1 MKRTVPLLITAIGGF
16 VLIVAYFI
24 PATESWGE
32 VAAIWFDVLASV
44 AFILGGGNLLRVHL
58 QKASDRRPGWGYSV
72 VTLLA
77 FLLMLFVG
85 LTKWGAPPAVNQE
98 FYGETFAKLAPAS
111 LPDGL
116 LATAEGRKPERED
129 DRWLSAS
136 VRVQFSDDPQAGTIS
151 FRGWMRPNQ
160 RNDLLS
166 YKDDLEWRC
175 AVERLFAA
183 SRATSLG
190 GRANYYAD
198 HHALSFR
205 GRMSGED
212 RDALL
217 SMSEDPQWTAAVN
230 SIYERSQRV
239 TTVAI
244 EDLPSTLRFPQ
255 DLVANVTF
263 DDQAGRLEITGPMT
277 AGQREALGRNWQM
290 FPLARPLDGAGREA
304 FLNELRGLGPI
315 TPEQESAFHKV
326 LDGSWTASLLRTIL
340 QEAGRGQEEDKSN
353 CEMLAELQAGATD
366 IKLKRPAGPDVPLTE
381 SQVEI
386 IGRLAAG
393 EFENLNDFVDA
404 MAAAGGFTPRQQ
416 DAFWTFV
423 EKNPTVGERDR
434 EIAVRLLRE
443 GPLNSAQRDRL
454 LDGMRSQVAWRKGVG
469 ELFVA
474 AHEVKYPWSGEYRAQ
489 GTPFWWL
496 YEYAFKPLTA
506 TMFAMLAFYVA
517 SAAFRAF
524 RAKNIEATL
533 LLGTAFI
540 ILLGRTF
547 AGVWLTAWLPDS
559 VSGLRIEKLTVQI
572 MQVFNT
578 AGSRA
583 IMIGIALGIAS
594 TSLKVLLG
602 VDRSYLGSAEE

>member
-58 QKASDRRPGWGYSV
+58 QKASDRKPGWGYSV
-72 VTLLA
+72 ITLLA
-77 FLLMLFVG
+77 FILMLFVG

-98 FYGETFAKLAPAS
+98 FYGETFAELAPAS

-116 LATAEGRKPERED
+116 VATVEGRLPQRQD
-129 DRWLSAS
+129 HRWLPAS
-136 VRVQFSDDPQAGTIS
+136 VRVQFSHDPLAGTIS

-166 YKDDLEWRC
+166 YKETLEWRC
-175 AVERLFAA
+175 AVERLYTK
-183 SRATSLG
+183 SRESSLG
-190 GRANYYAD
+190 GRASYYAD
-198 HHALSFR
+198 HRSLSFR
-205 GRMSGED
+205 GRMSAED

-217 SMSEDPQWTAAVN
+217 KISGDSQWTATVN

-239 TTVAI
+239 TSVDI
-244 EDLPSTLRFPQ
+244 PGLPPTLRLPD
-255 DLVANVTF
+255 DLAGAANL
-263 DDQAGRLEITGPMT
+263 DSQRGRLEITGPMT
-277 AGQREALGRNWQM
+277 AAQREALGRNWQM
-290 FPLARPLDGAGREA
+290 FPLARPLDSAHRA
-304 FLNELRGLGPI
+304 ALLDELRGLGPI
-315 TPEQESAFHKV
+315 TAEQETAFHKT
-326 LDGSWTASLLRTIL
+326 LDGSWTASLLRTTL
-340 QEAGRGQEEDKSN
+340 EEAGKGQEQDKTN
-353 CEMLAELQAGATD
+353 CEMFAELQAGITD
-366 IKLKRPAGPDVPLTE
+366 IKLKKPPGPDVPLTE
-381 SQVEI
+381 AHVGI
-386 IGRLAAG
+386 INRFTEG
-393 EFENLNDFVDA
+393 EFEDLVAFVAAMKGAGDF
-404 MAAAGGFTPRQQ
+404 TSRQE

-443 GPLNSAQRDRL
+443 GPLNAAQRDRL
-454 LDGMRSQVAWRKGVG
+454 LSEMRAQVAWRKGVG

-474 AHEVKYPWSGEYRAQ
+474 AHDVKYPWSGEYRAQ

-524 RAKNIEATL
+524 RAKNLEATL

-547 AGVWLTAWLPDS
+547 AGVWLTAWLPDA
-559 VSGLRIEKLTVQI
+559 VSGLRIEKLTVLI